1 MQNFNKFCVP
11 TKVIVMGDS
20 GVGKT
25 CMLQCLKEF
34 QQNGKK
40 VLTKPVASTIGV
52 NFVRLMKGDVA
63 LNVWDT
69 AGAERFRSISK
80 CYARGANLCL
90 LAFDTLNSLHNCINW
105 AALLRETS
113 PDCKVIL
120 VRTKQDIIS
129 PAFDEDLEVVMNKTG
144 AFGLTAVS
152 CVTGSGVE
160 ELFETLFEVGPQSR
174 PQEHDMKIVPSE
186 RQFRWCC

>member
-90 LAFDTLNSLHNCINW
+90 LAFDTLNSLGLV
-105 AALLRETS
+105 AS
-113 PDCKVIL
+113 QIL
-120 VRTKQDIIS
+120 YKLS
-129 PAFDEDLEVVMNKTG
+129 L
-144 AFGLTAVS
+144 
-152 CVTGSGVE
+152 
-160 ELFETLFEVGPQSR
+160 
-174 PQEHDMKIVPSE
+174 
-186 RQFRWCC
+186 